1 MWKEEKLFT
10 NLVHYDTTVYACFYS
25 YIHNTYI
32 RTYIHVHSHTHRYSH
47 IHTYIHT
54 YIVYTLP
61 PPYLLH
67 SHTSLI
73 HFFSHTITSHH
84 ITSQETS
91 RTNCRFFIAAKS
103 DSFKW
108 MSCVPNKREKQCG
121 YVLGRVSCMPAG
133 CLEILSLLATGREL
147 FGTYK
152 PCPTQRLT
160 PSLNTVSRLLNTL
173 SCRLLN
179 TLSCRFLNT
188 PPTHRRNPP
197 YIPPYH
203 NRYSSLQSCKMYSVS
218 YERLRL
224 AIEEQPAAGQRF
236 LMEIKKRRESFV
248 SQLVLHKKFTHKS
261 RGPPISGDH
270 SPGDDI
276 PFNIIIT
283 HIPSQ

>member
-1 MWKEEKLFT
+1 MRAST
-10 NLVHYDTTVYACFYS
+10 
-25 YIHNTYI
+25 
-32 RTYIHVHSHTHRYSH
+32 RTYITRTYVHTYMCTLTH
-47 IHTYIHT
+47 IDTLTYIHT
-54 YIVYTLP
+54 YIHRIYP
-61 PPYLLH
+61 PTPIP
-67 SHTSLI
+67 SSLT
-73 HFFSHTITSHH
+73 HLFDSFLFTYNHITSHH